1 MLYFWYIRLL
11 GNTSCFMEHNIFS
24 PRLNKVD
31 KDSLSSSL
39 QTFAQGVL
47 ILLFGLLPILFIP
60 GVYTALGFTKSYFVA
75 LGVFVALVALSLS
88 VLRSGSIRLVIPPAL
103 AFYWLFV
110 LFALAS
116 ALLSGD
122 SADAIFGNVLE
133 VHTVGFM
140 TLLGIVMTVSLAF
153 TGAKA
158 SVSRLFT
165 ALGISAIL
173 LQTFHILRLMF
184 GPELFDFQIFT
195 SQTVSL
201 IGSFNDLAIFSGL
214 VILVTLI
221 VLQQLTARIWGQVVA
236 GFLVLSSLLFLAIV
250 NFYSIWVI
258 LGFMSLLMALYL
270 ISKDTWLKGATTD
283 TVPVSR
289 FGLAM
294 VGLVCLVSALFV
306 ISGDFAGGVV
316 NRATGINYLEIRPS
330 LSATLDVTKAVI
342 AEDALFGVGPNRFE
356 DAWRQ
361 YKNPVINQTLFWNT
375 SFGAGSG
382 YVPTLFVTTGIVGG
396 LLFLLFLLAFIYVGY
411 KTLFATKIQDYGWYL
426 VGTVSFISALYLWA
440 ITLVYVPGTTIL
452 LLAALMTGVAFA
464 VYVTVS
470 AQSGVQIDVSTNR
483 QYGLLLIAV
492 VLVVI
497 ITSTLSVIGLTK
509 QYVANVTYADTV
521 RAFQTGADL
530 AQTDE
535 GLLRSQEL
543 NTQDIFVAERASLR
557 LAELNRLSSLP
568 AEEVDEQ
575 RFDSVLAEGVGL
587 AELAI
592 SLDPTNPNNHM
603 LLSSF
608 YGLLDPS
615 QFEGIQERNQ
625 ALFARA
631 RELDPVNPIYLVQ
644 LAQYQA
650 RVGDLAATR
659 ASLLE
664 AINIKNNYTDALF
677 LLSQLD
683 IQEGKT
689 EDAITVTRS
698 IISLEPNNPTRYFQL
713 GVLLATTNNL
723 PAAVSAFETAILL
736 DTNYANARYFLAL
749 AYLDL
754 ERPEDA
760 LAQLKIVEASNQEN
774 TSLKTLI
781 GEVESGNYARP
792 ESTFEVPVQNSD
804 VVSQE
809 EGVTTSTEV
818 PDTTLVA
825 PVNRPAGEGEEGDT
839 AEEPTPSTPE

>member
-1 MLYFWYIRLL
+1 
-11 GNTSCFMEHNIFS
+11 
-24 PRLNKVD
+24 
-31 KDSLSSSL
+31 
-39 QTFAQGVL
+39 
-47 ILLFGLLPILFIP
+47 
-60 GVYTALGFTKSYFVA
+60 
-75 LGVFVALVALSLS
+75 
-88 VLRSGSIRLVIPPAL
+88 
-103 AFYWLFV
+103 
-110 LFALAS
+110 
-116 ALLSGD
+116 
-122 SADAIFGNVLE
+122 
-133 VHTVGFM
+133 
-140 TLLGIVMTVSLAF
+140 
-153 TGAKA
+153 
-158 SVSRLFT
+158 
-165 ALGISAIL
+165 
-173 LQTFHILRLMF
+173 
-184 GPELFDFQIFT
+184 
-195 SQTVSL
+195 
-201 IGSFNDLAIFSGL
+201 
-214 VILVTLI
+214 
-221 VLQQLTARIWGQVVA
+221 
-236 GFLVLSSLLFLAIV
+236 
-250 NFYSIWVI
+250 
-258 LGFMSLLMALYL
+258 
-270 ISKDTWLKGATTD
+270 
-283 TVPVSR
+283 
-289 FGLAM
+289 
-294 VGLVCLVSALFV
+294 
-306 ISGDFAGGVV
+306 
-316 NRATGINYLEIRPS
+316 
-330 LSATLDVTKAVI
+330 
-342 AEDALFGVGPNRFE
+342 
-356 DAWRQ
+356 
-361 YKNPVINQTLFWNT
+361 
-375 SFGAGSG
+375 
-382 YVPTLFVTTGIVGG
+382 
-396 LLFLLFLLAFIYVGY
+396 
-411 KTLFATKIQDYGWYL
+411 
-426 VGTVSFISALYLWA
+426 
-440 ITLVYVPGTTIL
+440 
-452 LLAALMTGVAFA
+452 
-464 VYVTVS
+464 
-470 AQSGVQIDVSTNR
+470 
-483 QYGLLLIAV
+483 
-492 VLVVI
+492 
-497 ITSTLSVIGLTK
+497 
-509 QYVANVTYADTV
+509 
-521 RAFQTGADL
+521 
-530 AQTDE
+530 
-535 GLLRSQEL
+535 
-543 NTQDIFVAERASLR
+543 
-557 LAELNRLSSLP
+557 
-568 AEEVDEQ
+568 
-575 RFDSVLAEGVGL
+575 
-587 AELAI
+587 
-592 SLDPTNPNNHM
+592 M

-825 PVNRPAGEGEEGDT
+825 PVNRPAGEGEEGDA